1 MKASSLG
8 WSASR
13 TKQDGR
19 ELVSVSCSVRCGP
32 RGPLPKRRDTLSE
45 LIQQSHLHSSFGRK
59 KSLLLLSVPFFF
71 FLHFF
76 KNSLTWKC
84 TVFKRLAVLVK
95 AKQSE
100 GVLFYS
106 GITQW
111 HTVRPDL
118 GPWADGFAQSESF
131 QIKTRSDPP
140 PPTGLCCTCRP
151 GVLIYLKS
159 YLREPL

>member
-1 MKASSLG
+1 MKASSLA

-59 KSLLLLSVPFFF
+59 KSLLLLSVPFF

-131 QIKTRSDPP
+131 QIKTRSDPSP
-140 PPTGLCCTCRP
+140 PPQLACAVPVGQ
-151 GVLIYLKS
+151 GS
-159 YLREPL
+159 